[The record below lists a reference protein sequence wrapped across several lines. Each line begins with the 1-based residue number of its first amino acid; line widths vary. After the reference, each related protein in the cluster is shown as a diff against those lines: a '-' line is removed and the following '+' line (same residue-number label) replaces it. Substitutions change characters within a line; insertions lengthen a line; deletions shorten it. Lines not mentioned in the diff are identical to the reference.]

1 MLDPV
6 SGEDL
11 LPGLHTVVLYPQVV
25 ENRVGRGSSLLSLL
39 IRALI
44 LFIRVPPSCPNHH
57 PNASLPDFINL
68 GIRL

>member
-25 ENRVGRGSSLLSLL
+25 DNRVGRGSSLLSLL

-44 LFIRVPPSCPNHH
+44 LFIRVPPS
-57 PNASLPDFINL
+57 
-68 GIRL
+68 

>member
-1 MLDPV
+1 MLLDPV

-25 ENRVGRGSSLLSLL
+25 EIRVGRGSSLLSLL

-44 LFIRVPPSCPNHH
+44 LFIRVPPS
-57 PNASLPDFINL
+57 
-68 GIRL
+68 